1 MKRVIFI
8 LTLLAY
14 IALHGAGIND
24 YYKVENI
31 PAPKG
36 LDVQIGGLTF
46 LPDGRLAACF
56 HRGEVY
62 TYNPKTK
69 IWKLFAD
76 GLHEPLGIIAED
88 NYTLVVMQRPE
99 LTRLRDTDGD
109 GEADHYQTISD
120 DFGMTGNYHEF
131 SFGPTRDKEG
141 NYYIGLNLASSGASI
156 RPEIRG
162 EFRHYGISREQF
174 YKNHKGGSGRMYSA
188 TPYRG
193 WIIKITPQHKTI
205 PFAPGFRSP
214 NGVNF
219 DMQGRLWVTD
229 NQGDWL
235 GTSKLF
241 HVKEGKFY
249 GHPASLVWTKE
260 WKKGRNPLKVPP
272 SEFDKKRTRA
282 AVLFPQG
289 SMANSPTQMLSDTT
303 KGKFGPFAGQLL
315 VGEMNRS
322 RIMRVLVDEVAG
334 ETQGA
339 CLPFIDNGGLRRGMH
354 RFAFAPD
361 GSLWVGQTHLSWVG
375 ASGLQRITWTG
386 KTPMSVSS
394 MELTET
400 GFKLSFTKPL
410 AQAALENFVFQRY
423 YYKYH
428 QSYGSPQ
435 LGKEMINDTAMKLS
449 KDSKSVSINL
459 EKLHPCYVYQLN
471 LKNVTASD
479 KTPALNTYICYTLNR
494 LINGDDKAPHLTT
507 GSTRKTKS
515 AKAAAKVVQAKPMDF
530 KQTEQIFEAE
540 EGGRTGPSLAT
551 NNGGYTGKGFADFQ
565 AGSGEHLNWII
576 QTKNAGECALSFRY
590 ALADGRRPLQLK
602 VNGKVIIKA
611 LPFVSTGSWT
621 SWESISTNTPLK
633 AGLNEI
639 RLESTGASGPNV
651 DSLTIERQ

>member
-1 MKRVIFI
+1 MKRVIFF
-8 LTLLAY
+8 LTLIATLAVR
-14 IALHGAGIND
+14 GAGIND

-69 IWKLFAD
+69 EWKLFAD
-76 GLHEPLGIIAED
+76 GLHEPLGIVAED
-88 NYTLVVMQRPE
+88 NHTLVVMQRPE
-99 LTRLRDTDGD
+99 LTRLRDTNGD
-109 GEADHYQTISD
+109 GEADHYQTLSD
-120 DFGMTGNYHEF
+120 NFGMTGNYHEF

-141 NYYIGLNLASSGASI
+141 NYYVGLNLASSGASI

-174 YKNHKGGSGRMYSA
+174 YKNHKAGSGRMYSA

-193 WIIKITPQHKTI
+193 WIMKITPEGKTI

-219 DMQGRLWVTD
+219 DSQGRLWVTD

-241 HVKEGKFY
+241 HVKEGNFY

-260 WKKGRNPLKVPP
+260 WEKGRNPLKVPP
-272 SEFDKKRTRA
+272 AEFDAQRTRA

-315 VGEMNRS
+315 VGEMNRP

-339 CLPFIDNGGLRRGMH
+339 CLPFIDNGGLHRGMH
-354 RFAFAPD
+354 RFVFAPD
-361 GSLWVGQTHLSWVG
+361 GSLWVGQTHLSWAG
-375 ASGLQRITWTG
+375 GNGLQRISWTG
-386 KTPMSVSS
+386 KMPMSVST
-394 MELTET
+394 MNLTDT
-400 GFKLSFTKPL
+400 GFKLTFTKPL
-410 AQAALENFVFQRY
+410 AKVTAENFAFQRF

-435 LGKEMINDTAMKLS
+435 LDREPINVMSVKPS
-449 KDSKSVSINL
+449 KDGKSVSIDL
-459 EKLHPCYVYQLN
+459 EKLNPGYVYQLD

-494 LINGDDKAPHLTT
+494 LINGDNKAPHLTI
-507 GSTRKTKS
+507 GNSSRS
-515 AKAAAKVVQAKPMDF
+515 RPAKAAAKVVQAKPVTLKGDN
-530 KQTEQIFEAE
+530 QIFEAE
-540 EGGRTGPSLAT
+540 EAGRNGPSIAK
-551 NNGGYTGKGFADFQ
+551 NSHSYTGKGFADFQ
-565 AGSGEHLNWII
+565 ADSGEHLNWII
-576 QTKNAGECALSFRY
+576 QTKDASECSLSFRY
-590 ALADGRRPLQLK
+590 TLAGGSRPLQLK
-602 VNGKVIIKA
+602 VNGKIIAKA
-611 LPFVSTGSWT
+611 LPFISTGSWVN
-621 SWESISTNTPLK
+621 WKSISIDAPLK
-633 AGLNEI
+633 AGLNDI
-639 RLESTGASGPNV
+639 RLESTGASGPNI
-651 DSLTIERQ
+651 DSLKIEWK

>member
-1 MKRVIFI
+1 MKRAIFI
-8 LTLLAY
+8 FTLLAT
-14 IALHGAGIND
+14 LSVRGAGIND
-24 YYKVENI
+24 YYKIENI
-31 PAPKG
+31 PTPKG
-36 LDVQIGGLTF
+36 LDAQIGGLTF
-46 LPDGRLAACF
+46 LPDGRMAACF

-62 TYNPKTK
+62 TYNLKTK
-69 IWKLFAD
+69 EWKLFAD
-76 GLHEPLGIIAED
+76 GLHEPLGIVAED

-99 LTRLRDTDGD
+99 LTRLWDSNGD
-109 GEADHYQTISD
+109 GEADYYLNISD
-120 DFGMTGNYHEF
+120 GFGMTGNYHEF

-174 YKNHKGGSGRMYSA
+174 YKNHKTGSGRMYSA

-193 WIIKITPQHKTI
+193 WIMKITPQHKTI

-235 GTSKLF
+235 GTSKMF
-241 HVKEGKFY
+241 HVKEGNFY

-260 WKKGRNPLKVPP
+260 WEKGRNPLKVPP
-272 SEFDKKRTRA
+272 AKFDAKRTRA
-282 AVLFPQG
+282 AVLFPHG

-303 KGKFGPFAGQLL
+303 EGKFGPFAGQLL
-315 VGEMNRS
+315 VGEMNRP
-322 RIMRVLVDEVAG
+322 RILRVLVEEVAG

-339 CLPFIDNGGLRRGMH
+339 CLPFIDNGGLNRGMH

-386 KTPMSVSS
+386 KTPMSVSA
-394 MELTET
+394 MKLTQA

-410 AQAALENFVFQRY
+410 SKVTAENFVFQRY

-435 LGKEMINDTAMKLS
+435 LGRESIKITTLNLAPDR
-449 KDSKSVSINL
+449 KSVSIGL
-459 EKLHPCYVYQLN
+459 EKLNPGYIYQLN
-471 LKNVTASD
+471 LKNVTAAD
-479 KTPALNTYICYTLNR
+479 ETPALNTFVCYTLNR
-494 LINGDDKAPHLTT
+494 LTNGDDKAPHLINN
-507 GSTRKTKS
+507 SS
-515 AKAAAKVVQAKPMDF
+515 SKVSPAKPMLL
-530 KQTEQIFEAE
+530 KQASQIFEAE
-540 EGGRTGPSLAT
+540 DAGRKGPTVARNSR
-551 NNGGYTGKGFADFQ
+551 NYTGKGFVDFQ
-565 AGSGEHLNWII
+565 ADRGEHINWVI
-576 QTKNAGECALSFRY
+576 QANKADEYSLSFRY
-590 ALADGRRPLQLK
+590 ALADGSRPLQLK
-602 VNGKVIIKA
+602 VNGKVITKA
-611 LPFVSTGSWT
+611 MPFTSTGSWLR
-621 SWESISTNTPLK
+621 WETIATTANLK
-633 AGLNEI
+633 AGINDI

-651 DSLTIERQ
+651 DNLTISTKP